1 MVDRPERNLRTTGAD
16 LDDVRNDGSIRW
28 VPSGTWH
35 HACSTAEA
43 PGGMSADRH
52 MDSRG
57 CRNIHSGSVPGHTS
71 ILVSDAVQVRHAR
84 SAHPVAASEACSS
97 QCRFAMLVRHIQLP
111 RVRHALLNAGS
122 QCRFAVRV
130 STCRNPVTEEDQ
142 PHVPCA
148 SAPRH
153 RATTEPKPD

>member
-43 PGGMSADRH
+43 PGGTSSDRH

-57 CRNIHSGSVPGHTS
+57 CRSIHSGSVPGHTS

-84 SAHPVAASEACSS
+84 STHPVAASEACSS
-97 QCRFAMLVRHIQLP
+97 QCRFAMQ
-111 RVRHALLNAGS
+111 ACSAGS
-122 QCRFAVRV
+122 QCRLQLVEIQSPRKINHTYHARLHHATAL
-130 STCRNPVTEEDQ
+130 SPNPTLTDEDD
-142 PHVPCA
+142 
-148 SAPRH
+148 
-153 RATTEPKPD
+153 T